1 MSRAEATTIEPIK
14 APSLALFAMEG
25 VRATLEYARMRLM
38 DRSSLP
44 RGDGHSVILFPGLA
58 AGAETTGPLRDFCE
72 ELGYDA
78 CDWGRGRNV
87 GPQGDPS
94 EWLDELAD
102 EVRSLMQR
110 RGKPTTLIGWSLGG
124 FYAREVAKKAPSL
137 VRQVITL
144 ATPFADGAERTNVGW
159 IYRWINGREPVL
171 EAQLA
176 ARLRTPAS
184 VPTTCVYSRSD
195 GVVAWQSCL
204 DEHARA
210 NAENIEV
217 DSSHC
222 GMCWNPGVLAIVADR
237 LAQPQ
242 GRWSP
247 YSAVDLAAAEGLA
260 PVRERPSS

>member
-1 MSRAEATTIEPIK
+1 MNRADATTVPIM

-176 ARLRTPAS
+176 ARLRTPSQRSHHLRLQPQRRRRRVAV
-184 VPTTCVYSRSD
+184 VPGSTRPGECRKHRGRQQPLRHVLEPGRAGHRGRPT
-195 GVVAWQSCL
+195 GPA
-204 DEHARA
+204 ARA
-210 NAENIEV
+210 LV
-217 DSSHC
+217 
-222 GMCWNPGVLAIVADR
+222 AIQR
-237 LAQPQ
+237 
-242 GRWSP
+242 S
-247 YSAVDLAAAEGLA
+247 
-260 PVRERPSS
+260 RPRRC

>member
-1 MSRAEATTIEPIK
+1 MERAEATTPMMK
-14 APSLALFAMEG
+14 SPSLALFAMEG

-38 DRSSLP
+38 DRSAFP

-58 AGAETTGPLRDFCE
+58 AGAETTVPMRDFCA

-78 CDWGRGRNV
+78 CDWGRGRNL

-94 EWLDELAD
+94 LWLDELTD
-102 EVRSLMQR
+102 EVQSLMHR

-124 FYAREVAKKAPSL
+124 FYAREVAKKAPAL
-137 VRQVITL
+137 VRQVIIL

-184 VPTTCVYSRSD
+184 VPTTHLYSRSD

-204 DEHARA
+204 DAQPRA
-210 NAENIEV
+210 NVENVEV

-222 GMCWNPGVLAIVADR
+222 GMCWHPDVLAVVADR

-242 GRWSP
+242 GQWSP
-247 YSAVDLAAAEGLA
+247 YRAADPAGSLPA
-260 PVRERPSS
+260 RAGTPHWS